1 MDIPC
6 WLAAG
11 ICGLRM
17 ADDQALK
24 QFRFRA
30 FVSYSHRDQK
40 TALWLHKALEN
51 YRIPKDLHGSPGRD
65 GPIPK
70 QLFPIFRDR
79 DELSSSSDLSLSIRE
94 ALDASACL
102 IVLCSP
108 AAARSR
114 WVNQEIIT
122 FIKLGRRDR
131 IHTLIVDGDPAA
143 MSDDERCFPP
153 ALHATLG
160 LDGAI
165 VDDPSREV
173 VAADLRPEGD
183 GKDDAKLKLI
193 AGILGI
199 PFNALRRREVAAARK
214 RHRVTQAIAGAMALL
229 ILAIAVAGWS
239 TWYFRQES
247 DERQIP
253 GLRVESRETVLD
265 LSGWQETTAAEVA
278 NLVKKSSAFSRDRYT
293 IVRTQLQ
300 ARNYVH
306 IVGTSSGIPPE
317 IGCTR
322 CEVTPRYPDDASRAP
337 NEFKVVFDISNVKLE
352 DKTDVEY
359 TTKFWNA
366 FQTPDQW
373 WAGLRVLYQ
382 TETATF
388 SVIFPKQK
396 HPKLDKITYA
406 YHDTKDHPFTADRNV
421 AVERDEH
428 GQVSRLTWIIPY
440 PSTDRSYR
448 VYWDWNDGGPAD

>member
-1 MDIPC
+1 
-6 WLAAG
+6 
-11 ICGLRM
+11 M
-17 ADDQALK
+17 ADGDQTPLEFK
-24 QFRFRA
+24 FRA
-30 FVSYSHRDQK
+30 FISYSHRDQR
-40 TALWLHKALEN
+40 TAMWLHKALEN
-51 YRIPKDLHGSPGRD
+51 YRIPNDLQGSLGRD
-65 GPIPK
+65 GPVPK

-79 DELSSSSDLSLSIRE
+79 DELSSSSDLSLSIQD
-94 ALDASACL
+94 ALRASAYL
-102 IVLCSP
+102 TVLCSLS
-108 AAARSR
+108 AARSR

-122 FIKLGRRDR
+122 FIKLGRGDR
-131 IHTLIVDGDPAA
+131 IHALVEGEPGASLEHDG
-143 MSDDERCFPP
+143 CFPP
-153 ALHATLG
+153 ALRATVG
-160 LDGAI
+160 ADGEI

-193 AGILGI
+193 AGLLGI
-199 PFNALRRREVAAARK
+199 PFNSLRRREVAAAR
-214 RHRVTQAIAGAMALL
+214 RRLRITQVIAASIMV
-229 ILAIAVAGWS
+229 LAVAVGVAGWS

-265 LSGWQETTAAEVA
+265 LSGWRETTPAEVA
-278 NLVKKSSAFSRDRYT
+278 NLEKKSSALSRDRYT

-317 IGCTR
+317 ITCTQ
-322 CEVTPRYPDDASRAP
+322 CEVLPRYPDDASRAP
-337 NEFKVVFDISNVKLE
+337 NEFKVVFDISSVKLE
-352 DKTDVEY
+352 EKTDVVY

-382 TETATF
+382 TETASFTI
-388 SVIFPKQK
+388 IFPASKRPQ
-396 HPKLDKITYA
+396 PNKIKYS
-406 YHDTKDHPFTADRNV
+406 YHDTKDHPLEVDKSV
-421 AVERDEH
+421 AIEKDDH

-448 VYWDWNDGGPAD
+448 VYWDWNDSGRSD